1 MLSIVNFFMGFHI
14 DNSYGKV
21 RSDEIIKS
29 NIVHSYTTDMKF
41 KVFYVF
47 LSFCY

>member
-1 MLSIVNFFMGFHI
+1 MLSIVNFFVGFHI
-14 DNSYGKV
+14 DNSDDKV
-21 RSDEIIKS
+21 RSEGTIKS
-29 NIVHSYTTDMKF
+29 NIVRPYTTDMKF